1 MGRLERWRLLNRWH
15 RGFLID
21 GRHGRLG
28 LTPSLQSCVTVAGQG
43 AGKSSACVIP
53 NLLTLDGCSLV
64 ITDTKGSVYQQ
75 TSGDLVQRGLAIK
88 VLNLME
94 PTRSHPYNPLARLHT
109 PLQVLKAI
117 DLIYAAR
124 GGRSADPFWDDG
136 AKRLLR
142 ILAQCLI
149 NRGDPAQATLA
160 NIKHLLDQ
168 FDAHRRD
175 GSRLDRFV
183 VESTLDD
190 PQTFADYRGLVGAT
204 PERTLLSFVTE
215 AAAALRLLASPEIA
229 ALLAGDGFDF
239 AALRQRKTA
248 LYILVRQQ
256 DMESYGFILN
266 LFVRDLFDALLGQ
279 LGPGLPVFM
288 LLDEFGHLQ
297 VPNFEIYATTAREY
311 RVAFW
316 LFLQSFGQLEQ
327 RYGKAG
333 AQIILDGIGSRSVF
347 GGLGLDTAER
357 ISRELGLVRHRNG
370 RDEPLMQAA
379 AVRGLEADTML
390 WLHHN
395 LAPALLKMTPFFRH
409 REFKKRAALPAQP
422 LPVLDAA
429 VSLVELDGAQ
439 PQEPEPEAPPT
450 DDVDQR
456 AARDDIAAVLAPPAP
471 EGPQAP

>member
-1 MGRLERWRLLNRWH
+1 MALFMKLLGLVVFGSLLAGYTASATYESFQATYAYPLFLAAAMLSLIASFRVGAGVLGGVGAALSFAMRLVGTLLKGALHLLAALVAGLFGLAGGGSGARFMGRLERWRLLNRWH

-28 LTPSLQSCVTVAGQG
+28 LTPSFQSCVTVAGQG

-75 TSGDLVQRGLAIK
+75 TSGDLARRGFAIK

-94 PTRSHPYNPLARLHT
+94 PTRSHPYNPLARLRT

-149 NRGDPAQATLA
+149 NRGDPVQATLA
-160 NIKHLLDQ
+160 NVKHLLDQ

-215 AAAALRLLASPEIA
+215 AATALRLLASPEIA

-266 LFVRDLFDALLGQ
+266 L
-279 LGPGLPVFM
+279 
-288 LLDEFGHLQ
+288 
-297 VPNFEIYATTAREY
+297 
-311 RVAFW
+311 
-316 LFLQSFGQLEQ
+316 
-327 RYGKAG
+327 
-333 AQIILDGIGSRSVF
+333 
-347 GGLGLDTAER
+347 DTSE
-357 ISRELGLVRHRNG
+357 N
-370 RDEPLMQAA
+370 
-379 AVRGLEADTML
+379 
-390 WLHHN
+390 
-395 LAPALLKMTPFFRH
+395 
-409 REFKKRAALPAQP
+409 
-422 LPVLDAA
+422 
-429 VSLVELDGAQ
+429 
-439 PQEPEPEAPPT
+439 PP
-450 DDVDQR
+450 
-456 AARDDIAAVLAPPAP
+456 I
-471 EGPQAP
+471 